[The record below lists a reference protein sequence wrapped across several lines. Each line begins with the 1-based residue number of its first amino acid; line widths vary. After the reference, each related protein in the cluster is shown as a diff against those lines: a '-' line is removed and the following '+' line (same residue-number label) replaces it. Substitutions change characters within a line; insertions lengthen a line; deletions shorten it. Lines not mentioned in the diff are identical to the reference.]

1 MRIAIVGAGISGL
14 VCGHLLHGSHDIR
27 IFEANDYIGGHTN
40 TVTVD
45 TGGTQTAVDTGFI
58 VYNDRNYP
66 NFCRILDQIGIE
78 GRPTSMSFS
87 VQCKASGLEYN
98 GSSLNGLFAQRRNL
112 LRPWYYR
119 LIGDI
124 LRFNREAESSL
135 KELDDTI
142 TVGAFL
148 RDRGF
153 SQQFSRYYLLPM
165 GAAIWS
171 CPAESFE
178 QFPVRFIITFYRNH
192 GLLQLR
198 DRPTWHVVEGGSKE
212 YVNALT
218 APFRDRIHLDSPVR
232 SVQRSSDSVAVSRD
246 DHPPQQFD
254 EVIFACHSDQA
265 LGLLDA
271 PDGLERTVL
280 ETFRYGAN
288 TAVLHTDKTVLPQN
302 RRAWASWNYRVGDD
316 PSERPAVTYNM
327 NILQHIRS
335 DDTFCVSLNDE
346 SRIDPDR
353 VLGQFQYDH
362 PVFTT
367 GRASAQDRHPELIR
381 RHRTSFCGAYWGNG
395 FHEDGVNSALTV
407 CREFGAELEHARTS
421 QGQPNTGP

>member
-27 IFEANDYIGGHTN
+27 IFEANDYIGGHSN

-135 KELDDTI
+135 KELDDTV
-142 TVGAFL
+142 TVKAFL

-198 DRPTWHVVEGGSKE
+198 DRPTWHVVEGGAKE

-218 APFRDRIHLDSPVR
+218 APFRDRIHLSSPVR
-232 SVQRSSDSVAVSRD
+232 SVHRSSDSVAVSRD
-246 DHPPQQFD
+246 DHPPQEFD

-265 LGLLDA
+265 LGLIDG
-271 PDGLERTVL
+271 PDDLERSVL
-280 ETFRYGAN
+280 KTFRYGAN
-288 TAVLHTDKTVLPQN
+288 TAVLHTDKTVLPRN
-302 RRAWASWNYRVGDD
+302 RRAWASWNYRIGDA

-335 DDTFCVSLNDE
+335 KDTFCVSLNDE
-346 SRIDPDR
+346 SRIDPNL
-353 VLGQFQYDH
+353 VLGRFQYEH

-367 GRASAQDRHPELIR
+367 DRASAQGRHPELIR
-381 RHRTSFCGAYWGNG
+381 RRRTSFCGAYWGNG
-395 FHEDGVNSALTV
+395 FHEDGVNSAITV
-407 CREFGAELEHARTS
+407 CRKFGAELERGRKP
-421 QGQPNTGP
+421 QDQPKAAS